1 MLRTRCKQIYIFEGY
16 YINILLLLEICLVFK
31 IQSKIKL
38 DYGSIQNCL
47 NYSNNHEEHVAA
59 MNTIWNK
66 GNDTKKKIFA
76 FFFLYYLFSVEVQ
89 LTDSII
95 LVSGL
100 QVIQY
105 LYRLYCI

>member
-1 MLRTRCKQIYIFEGY
+1 
-16 YINILLLLEICLVFK
+16 
-31 IQSKIKL
+31 
-38 DYGSIQNCL
+38 
-47 NYSNNHEEHVAA
+47 

-66 GNDTKKKIFA
+66 GNDTKKN
-76 FFFLYYLFSVEVQ
+76 LFSVEVQ